1 MQVFSKEVLLTS
13 QVFGGFFLSNCSEPN
28 EGQGLRFSP
37 SWFTWGLISTAAQAT
52 LPYYWMYLQH
62 LNALATLPSYW
73 TTNTSTAVMI
83 LEFSCLSLTSVVV
96 FVSNIRKYQCFI
108 TFHKIVESV
117 ENTWSDIRNRPSES
131 RINIRFSVA
140 YFVPAALV
148 TYDVAKWGITT
159 ITEVENQVMISI
171 CYVSYLATIFRL
183 TSLFVNFTDV
193 TQYLSKSFKYI
204 SIRIEQEL
212 ARQCFGRLM
221 ENQYMPYIEISQ
233 QSSNSQKCEVE
244 SLMDIYWLMVDAVH
258 QANAFYCDQLMATIS
273 FLFFSIVFD
282 LFYAYE
288 SGDIEFICSC
298 TWALLSIS
306 YMVVMVRSASDVTKS
321 ADCTMMT
328 ICKTIH
334 KHIDPAMR
342 TLLERFLLQTII
354 VVFSA
359 DFVTSATDR
368 TITTIVAQ
376 ANERT
381 TVQLY
386 QIPVPWEPASRT
398 TILKPAPPVPCLLQV
413 EPLSAVRLS
422 CFHFST
428 KLLYGPLSF

>member
-13 QVFGGFFLSNCSEPN
+13 HVFGGFFLSNCSEPN
-28 EGQGLRFSP
+28 EGQGLRFSL
-37 SWFTWGLISTAAQAT
+37 SWFTWGLISTAAQST

-83 LEFSCLSLTSVVV
+83 LEFSCLTLTSVVV
-96 FVSNIRKYQCFI
+96 FVSNIRKYQCFVN
-108 TFHKIVESV
+108 FHKIVESV

-204 SIRIEQEL
+204 SIKIEQEL

-233 QSSNSQKCEVE
+233 QSSNSQKCELE
-244 SLMDIYWLMVDAVH
+244 SLMDIYWLLVDAVH

-282 LFYAYE
+282 LFYALLTYE
-288 SGDIEFICSC
+288 SGDIEFICSF
-298 TWALLSIS
+298 TWALLSVS

-334 KHIDPAMR
+334 KDIDPAMR
-342 TLLERFLLQTII
+342 TQLERFLLQVTKDRPI
-354 VVFSA
+354 FSA
-359 DFVTSATDR
+359 ENLFKIKNNILTKMAGAVTTYLV
-368 TITTIVAQ
+368 ILIQ
-376 ANERT
+376 FQNQNE
-381 TVQLY
+381 
-386 QIPVPWEPASRT
+386 
-398 TILKPAPPVPCLLQV
+398 KN
-413 EPLSAVRLS
+413 
-422 CFHFST
+422 
-428 KLLYGPLSF
+428 